1 MIPSVGWSADM
12 RSITVNPQAGRQLP
26 TNWRANAP
34 SRARAAEEDYRNRME
49 NAWRSPLNGSRE
61 GITAR
66 AARLTHDSAARADS
80 SHHASVRMDGTMSL
94 VGRQDAWEIW
104 RDSVTGATVWK
115 RTK

>member
-1 MIPSVGWSADM
+1 MSNISIHSAQGKPLPSDWKA
-12 RSITVNPQAGRQLP
+12 QAP
-26 TNWRANAP
+26 AKAK
-34 SRARAAEEDYRNRME
+34 AAEADYLARVE
-49 NAWRSPLNGSRE
+49 NAWRGPLNGSRE

-66 AARLTHDSAARADS
+66 AARLTNDSAARADS
-80 SHHASVRMDGTMSL
+80 GPQSTVRMDGTMRL

>member
-1 MIPSVGWSADM
+1 MSNI
-12 RSITVNPQAGRQLP
+12 SIHNAQGKPLPDNWKAQAP
-26 TNWRANAP
+26 
-34 SRARAAEEDYRNRME
+34 ARAKAAEADYLARME

-66 AARLTHDSAARADS
+66 AARLTNDSAARADS
-80 SHHASVRMDGTMSL
+80 GHHASVRMDGTMSL